1 MKIISTVILAFFLV
15 MCSHSSSKK
24 NSNINGEK
32 TRTEEANEKSNGE
45 EPVPLTE
52 KVIEIDYLGQE
63 TPDFVPE
70 VFAPGL
76 ISTASD
82 ESSFEIGVNGREMIF
97 AREGKIMLVTKSDSG
112 WSGPEIAP
120 FSGRYVDGEC
130 CFSPDGMKI
139 LFASRRTLPGAGGTL
154 NTWVSDRQDNS
165 WSEPAPLESPF
176 YEKTVHAVSIASSG
190 NIYCSGI
197 DRFVFSNGLYA
208 SRSQLQPAIDGSHPF
223 IAPDESILLFIA
235 PARGRRDTDI
245 YLSRQQEGTWSVPE
259 PLPEYINTSGMESN
273 PFISPDGRFL
283 FFIRNY
289 DVYWTDLKNLKL

>member
-1 MKIISTVILAFFLV
+1 MRIISTIILAFFLV
-15 MCSHSSSKK
+15 MCSHSSGKKDSKI
-24 NSNINGEK
+24 SGEK

-52 KVIEIDYLGQE
+52 NTIEIDYLGQQV
-63 TPDFVPE
+63 PDSIPV

-76 ISTASD
+76 ISTAAD
-82 ESSFEIGVNGREMIF
+82 ESSFEININGREMIF

-120 FSGRYVDGEC
+120 FSGQYVDGEC

-139 LFASRRTLPGAGGTL
+139 FFASRRSLPGAGGTL
-154 NTWVSDRQDNS
+154 NTWVSGRQDNY

-197 DRFVFSNGLYA
+197 DRFVSGNGVYA
-208 SRSQLQPAIDGSHPF
+208 NRSQLEPEIDGSHPF
-223 IAPDESILLFIA
+223 IAPDESFLLFVA
-235 PARGRRDTDI
+235 PARGRRDPDLYI
-245 YLSRQQEGTWSVPE
+245 SRQQEGNWSIPE
-259 PLPEYINTSGMESN
+259 PLSEHINTTGIESN

-289 DVYWTDLKNLKL
+289 DVYWTDLKNLML